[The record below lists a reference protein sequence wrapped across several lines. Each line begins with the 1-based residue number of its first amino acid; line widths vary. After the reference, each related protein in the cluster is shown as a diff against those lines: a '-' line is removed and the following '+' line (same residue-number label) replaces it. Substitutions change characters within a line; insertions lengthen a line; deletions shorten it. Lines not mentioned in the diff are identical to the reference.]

1 MMDNQPEL
9 AGRSRM
15 SARSLGSEQG
25 RGRPLPIGRA
35 LPNTKTAPTGL
46 QLVSSPPGETRPAD
60 RTACSPHLRSVRA
73 VAIGTLAQRAWQRPP
88 GRLRLEA
95 ATFSGGIAVL
105 GGGPEN
111 ALQPRHAR
119 PQQEFLRNNARSD
132 APAFPHPPPRG
143 RFDGRNS
150 LRHGDFPAAAGNQG
164 DKVKQID
171 NAVPL
176 DVAKALVLAPL
187 GAA

>member
-1 MMDNQPEL
+1 
-9 AGRSRM
+9 
-15 SARSLGSEQG
+15 
-25 RGRPLPIGRA
+25 
-35 LPNTKTAPTGL
+35 
-46 QLVSSPPGETRPAD
+46 
-60 RTACSPHLRSVRA
+60 

-119 PQQEFLRNNARSD
+119 PQQEFLRNNARS
-132 APAFPHPPPRG
+132 ARSSVPPSPSAGEIRWQKLAAAQRFPSG
-143 RFDGRNS
+143 YRF
-150 LRHGDFPAAAGNQG
+150 AGNQG
-164 DKVKQID
+164 DKVKQIG